1 MALGFR
7 EFLEEKLERGEV
19 IRIEEEV
26 DPYLEVGAV
35 AWKLQS
41 QGKPILFE
49 RIKGHPEWRIVSNIY
64 GTRDLVAE
72 SLGVS
77 KWDLVPLL
85 RRAIEERKPYSFVED
100 APFLE
105 NETRADLRS
114 IPVPTYTRKD
124 GGPYFTSAVVFAMD
138 PEYGLNASFHR
149 MMVFDKRKAAVRMLP
164 RDLYTY
170 WERSGK
176 DLEVAVAVGLPIH
189 VLLAA
194 AVSAGTEVDE
204 MEIANAISKTPMVK
218 LENGIPVPAE
228 AELVLM
234 GRITEE
240 THPEGPFVDLTGT
253 YDVVREQ
260 QVIEFERMYYR
271 SDPVFHALLP
281 GGNEHKVLMGM
292 PREPTIWREV
302 EKEGIEVK
310 GVYLTPGGCS
320 WLHGVVAIKK
330 KHEED
335 GKKAIRAAL
344 RGHKSMKHVIIVDD
358 DINIYDPN
366 EVEWAIATRF
376 QASKDLMIFENVR
389 GSSLDP
395 SADPI
400 TRLTTKVGLDATAPL
415 EGREKFERAKYEE
428 WGG

>member
-7 EFLEEKLERGEV
+7 EFLERKIEENEIV
-19 IRIEEEV
+19 RIEKEV
-26 DPYLEVGAV
+26 DPYLEVGAA

-41 QGKPILFE
+41 EGKPILFE
-49 RIKGHPEWRIVSNIY
+49 SIKGHPGWRIVSNIY

-72 SLGVS
+72 ALGVD

-85 RRAIEERKPYSFVED
+85 RRAIENRKPYSFVRE

-105 NETRADLRS
+105 NEAPADLRR
-114 IPVPTYTRKD
+114 IPIPTYTRGD
-124 GGPYFTSAVVFAMD
+124 GGPYFTSAVVFAVD

-149 MMVFDKRKAAVRMLP
+149 MMVFDRRKAAIRMLP
-164 RDLYTY
+164 RDLHTY
-170 WERSGK
+170 WERSGREL
-176 DLEVAVAVGLPIH
+176 DVAVAVGLPIH

-194 AVSAGTEVDE
+194 AVSAGIEVDE
-204 MEIANAISKTPMVK
+204 MEIANAIADTPMIR
-218 LENGIPVPAE
+218 LENGVPVPAE
-228 AELVLM
+228 AELVLL
-234 GRITEE
+234 GKITEE

-260 QVIEFERMYYR
+260 QVIEFERMYWR
-271 SDPVFHALLP
+271 KDPVFHALLP

-330 KHEED
+330 RREDD
-335 GKKAIRAAL
+335 GKKAIEAAF

-358 DINIYDPN
+358 DIDIYDPN
-366 EVEWAIATRF
+366 DVEWAIATRF
-376 QASKDLMIFENVR
+376 QASKDLVIYEGVK

-415 EGREKFERAKYEE
+415 KNREKFVRAKYEE